1 MIAKRLWALALAGA
15 CTFTPALADV
25 ARQNEFVE
33 ANIINAFYHELGH
46 ALIDTMELPVLARE
60 EEAADAFSVL
70 LIDELWPPEQ
80 AEWLSRDS
88 ARGWALSAATYKG
101 QGTELWQIYAL
112 DMQRYYNAVCLW
124 YGADP
129 KKRRAF
135 ADDHALPRERA
146 ETCADEYYQSHK
158 SWFGLLVHAMRNAP
172 GDALVY
178 EGDQSD
184 EVGRIIKREIDR
196 VNAHFKFPRRIRV
209 VVESC
214 NEANA
219 YYELGTRRIQI
230 CREYADSFRQMARDS
245 QM

>member
-1 MIAKRLWALALAGA
+1 MITKCLLALAVA
-15 CTFTPALADV
+15 CVGTLTPALADV
-25 ARQNEFVE
+25 ARQDAFVE
-33 ANIINAFYHELGH
+33 ANIVNAFYHELGH

-70 LIDELWPPEQ
+70 LLDELWPPDK
-80 AEWLSRDS
+80 AEWLARDS
-88 ARGWALSAATYKG
+88 ARGWALSASTYKG

-135 ADDHALPRERA
+135 ADDHALPQARA
-146 ETCADEYYQSHK
+146 KTCPDEYFQSRK
-158 SWFGLLVHAMRNAP
+158 SWFGLLVHALRNAP

-178 EGDQSD
+178 EGGQQDPVD
-184 EVGRIIKREIDR
+184 RIIKREVDR
-196 VNAHFKFPRRIRV
+196 VNAHFNFPRKIRV
-209 VVESC
+209 VVEAC
-214 NEANA
+214 HEPNA